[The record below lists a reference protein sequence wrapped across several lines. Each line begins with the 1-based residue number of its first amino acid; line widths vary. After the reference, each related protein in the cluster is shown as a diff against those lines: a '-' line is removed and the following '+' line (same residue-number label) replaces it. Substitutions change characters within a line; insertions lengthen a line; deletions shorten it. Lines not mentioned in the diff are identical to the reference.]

1 MCSIYNISGDI
12 VDISGNF
19 VNILRRI
26 RIVIAANLQEL
37 AAVLSKFS
45 GEIVKFGALQEGYF
59 LAAILLKYSGEIFA
73 VNLLKFNRV
82 CRLYSVNFV
91 QFNLRYKI
99 IHYSA

>member
-59 LAAILLKYSGEIFA
+59 LAAILLKYSGDIVDF
-73 VNLLKFNRV
+73 
-82 CRLYSVNFV
+82 CG
-91 QFNLRYKI
+91 
-99 IHYSA
+99 